1 MKTRMSIIVAAVI
14 CGLVL
19 TAPSGFSQGSL
30 TPPGPP
36 APTMKSLDQIEA
48 RTPITNTGAVTIS
61 QSGSYYLTANIAVS
75 SNDAITISAD
85 NVTLDLNGFTTS
97 STANPAA
104 GNGIVLSGGRR
115 NITINNGFITGSV
128 TVSSG
133 VYSGAGFAYGIT
145 YSNGTPTLTRVSG
158 VSVTGCQLAGIFLN
172 LNSTSIQSCVVDTV
186 GDTGLFAAL
195 VSDSVAVNCASSGVY
210 ANTADNCTGSST
222 TSGYGVYAQTANNC
236 LGSSST
242 GTGLYAVNV
251 ATCCEGYT
259 LVSGVALQ
267 ANSANNCLGYNPNGT
282 AISATVANNCY
293 GESQGSGDGI
303 TAGVSANNS
312 YGSTVSG
319 NGITTI
325 VAQNSYGYSY
335 SGTGLSTS
343 VAVGCYGYSSTYR
356 GIYGDTVNFSYGLSD
371 GSGPFAFAVYAN
383 LIAEGTVGEAG
394 NFVGIF
400 GGAILNSC
408 WSAEGAAQAPY
419 QYNMP

>member
-1 MKTRMSIIVAAVI
+1 MKTRMSILIAAGV

-30 TPPGPP
+30 TPPGAP

-61 QSGSYYLTANIAVS
+61 QPGSYYLTANITVNAG
-75 SNDAITISAD
+75 DAITISAD
-85 NVTLDLNGFTTS
+85 NVTLDLNGLTVT
-97 STANPAA
+97 STANPEA
-104 GNGIVLSGGRR
+104 GNGIVLSGGRK
-115 NITINNGFITGSV
+115 NITIHNGFISTSLTSSNGVTTG
-128 TVSSG
+128 G
-133 VYSGAGFAYGIT
+133 GFAYGIT
-145 YSNGTPTLTRVSG
+145 YANGNPSLTRVTG

-172 LNSTSIQSCVVDTV
+172 LNSTVIQSCIVDTV
-186 GDTGLFAAL
+186 GDTGLFAAS
-195 VSDSVAVNCASSGVY
+195 VSDSVAVNCAASGVY

-222 TSGYGVYAQTANNC
+222 AAGYGVFANTANNC

-303 TAGVSANNS
+303 TAGISANNC

-319 NGITTI
+319 NGITST

-356 GIYGDTVNFSYGLSD
+356 GIYGDTVNFSYGRSD
-371 GSGPFAFAVYAN
+371 GVGPFAFGVYVT
-383 LIAEGTVGEAG
+383 LTSVGTIGEAG

-408 WSAEGAAQAPY
+408 WSSEGAAQAPY